1 MREITQER
9 VDRNLRFLED
19 VYKLSN
25 KKFTKITQ
33 SEVVLKHKVSC
44 QCFVILAR
52 LGWLEKKGDK
62 ISSLY
67 KWKTSI
73 PNPQMARMLIIEA
86 SLYRSK
92 KLANLKSINNKKI
105 VRTKKVISEIKTKKE
120 VSILWG
126 LIKIKY

>member
-9 VDRNLRFLED
+9 IDRNVRFLGD

-33 SEVVLKHKVSC
+33 SEVVLKNKVSC
-44 QCFVILAR
+44 QCFVILTR

-62 ISSLY
+62 IGSLY

-73 PNPQMARMLIIEA
+73 PTPQMARMLIIEA
-86 SLYRSK
+86 SLYRSS
-92 KLANLKSINNKKI
+92 KLVNLKAIKNKKI
-105 VRTKKVISEIKTKKE
+105 VRTKKVTTKIKEKKE

-126 LIKIKY
+126 LIKFNY